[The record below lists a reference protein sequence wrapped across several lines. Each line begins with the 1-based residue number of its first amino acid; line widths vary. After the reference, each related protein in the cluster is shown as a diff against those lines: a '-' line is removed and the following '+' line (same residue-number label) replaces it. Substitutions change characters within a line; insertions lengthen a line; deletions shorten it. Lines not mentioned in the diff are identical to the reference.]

1 MRPAKAKVR
10 EETIALVTAEEYLA
24 LEREAE
30 ERHEWLDGLI
40 YAMAGES
47 PDHSI
52 INANIIAHLNFQLRG
67 TPCAVYSPNMKTR
80 AQMGVSVGMKGL
92 FAYPDAMVVCGKP
105 VFHDKYQD
113 VIINPKVI
121 VEVLSPSTLRYDHEE
136 KFERYQQN
144 KSLSDYLLVSQS
156 RPQIQ
161 HFSRKPR
168 GRWEYVI
175 ETKLTGSIV
184 IASIKCK
191 LKLADVY
198 DRIEFPPISL
208 VRNPLAK

>member
-1 MRPAKAKVR
+1 MQPVKVKSR
-10 EETIALVTAEEYLA
+10 EEAVKLVTAEEYLA
-24 LEREAE
+24 VEREAE

-47 PDHSI
+47 PEH
-52 INANIIAHLNFQLRG
+52 IIAELNLQLRG
-67 TPCAVYSPNMKTR
+67 KPCAVYSPNMKTR
-80 AQMGVSVGMKGL
+80 AQLGVSTGLKGL

-113 VIINPKVI
+113 VIVNPKVI

-144 KSLSDYLLVSQS
+144 KSLSDYLLVAQS

-175 ETKLTGSIV
+175 ETKLSSSIV

-198 DRIEFPPISL
+198 DRIEFPPVL
-208 VRNPLAK
+208 PVKKPLAE

>member
-1 MRPAKAKVR
+1 MRPARAKSQEGTVK
-10 EETIALVTAEEYLA
+10 LVTAEEYLA

-47 PDHSI
+47 LAHSI
-52 INANIIAHLNFQLRG
+52 ICSNVNAELNIQLRG
-67 TPCAVYSPNMKTR
+67 KPCTVFSPNMKTR
-80 AQMGVSVGMKGL
+80 AQLGVSIGLKGL
-92 FAYPDAMVVCGKP
+92 FAYPDTMVVCGKP
-105 VFHDKYQD
+105 IFHDEYRD
-113 VIINPKVI
+113 VIVNPKVI

-156 RPQIQ
+156 RPHIQ

-175 ETKLTGSIV
+175 ETKLNSSIV

-198 DRIEFPPISL
+198 DRIEFPPVSL
-208 VRNPLAK
+208 VKKPLAE

>member
-1 MRPAKAKVR
+1 MRPAKAKAR
-10 EETIALVTAEEYLA
+10 EEAVPLATPEEYLA

-52 INANIIAHLNFQLRG
+52 INANIIAELNIQLRG
-67 TPCAVYSPNMKTR
+67 KPCAVYSPNMKTR
-80 AQMGVSVGMKGL
+80 AQLLPTAGMKGL

-105 VFHDKYQD
+105 VFHDEHRD
-113 VIINPKVI
+113 VIVNPKVI
-121 VEVLSPSTLRYDHEE
+121 VEVLSPSTSRYDHEE

-144 KSLSDYLLVSQS
+144 KSLTDYLLVSQK

-168 GRWEYVI
+168 GRWEYLI
-175 ETKLTGSIV
+175 ETKLSGSLV

-198 DRIEFPPISL
+198 DRIEFPPVST
-208 VRNPLAK
+208 VGKPLAE

>member
-1 MRPAKAKVR
+1 MRPAKAKVQ
-10 EETIALVTAEEYLA
+10 EEATPLVTAKEYLA

-52 INANIIAHLNFQLRG
+52 INTNLIRELSAQLRG

-80 AQMGVSVGMKGL
+80 AQLGVSLGLKGL

-105 VFHDKYQD
+105 VFHDEYQD
-113 VIINPKVI
+113 VIVNPKVI
-121 VEVLSPSTLRYDHEE
+121 VEVLSPSTSRYDHEE
-136 KFERYQQN
+136 KFERYRQN
-144 KSLSDYLLVSQS
+144 KSLTDYLLVSQK

-175 ETKLTGSIV
+175 ETKLSGSIV
-184 IASIKCK
+184 ITSIKCK

-198 DRIEFPPISL
+198 DRIEFPPASL
-208 VRNPLAK
+208 VGKPLAE